1 MNTSKEFIMTT
12 KTNPKTKTKNKANYN
27 KNPRKIVQSQTVK
40 QRFEEAKA
48 LKFQANSNVIINPEL
63 RASIGF

>member
-1 MNTSKEFIMTT
+1 MTT
-12 KTNPKTKTKNKANYN
+12 KPNPKKKNKANYN

-48 LKFQANSNVIINPEL
+48 LKFQANVIVNPEL

>member
-1 MNTSKEFIMTT
+1 MTT
-12 KTNPKTKTKNKANYN
+12 KTNPNKKTKNKANYN